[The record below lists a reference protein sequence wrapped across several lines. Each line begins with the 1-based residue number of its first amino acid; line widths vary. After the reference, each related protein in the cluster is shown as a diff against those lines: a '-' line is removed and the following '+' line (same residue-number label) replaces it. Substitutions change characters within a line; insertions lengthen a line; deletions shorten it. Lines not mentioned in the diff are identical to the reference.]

1 MLVLVEVPVDPVV
14 VDPVAPVLESGSILD
29 MLSSYKGEQRNP
41 AVVDIPMLLVALL
54 PVPVLLDEDPVPV
67 LPEEDDVAVIV
78 EPDVMLAVALDPVPV
93 PMLLVD

>member
-1 MLVLVEVPVDPVV
+1 
-14 VDPVAPVLESGSILD
+14 
-29 MLSSYKGEQRNP
+29 
-41 AVVDIPMLLVALL
+41 MLLVALL

-67 LPEEDDVAVIV
+67 LPEEDGVAVIV